1 VGNERN
7 DAPGEQVS
15 THGSGAATA
24 DRRADLDAAT
34 QRLTAA
40 RDRGLRWLLGRV
52 DDRGRPAGA
61 DHYNG
66 YFRLPW
72 TLAMAG
78 ERGAAGRV
86 LAWMED
92 EVLDE
97 RGDLRE
103 GPARE
108 RFTHRS
114 ASYPLT
120 IIAHGAWDME
130 RYDIANRVF
139 DRLEQGGFVDPRTG
153 GSYGERPEVRSG
165 SRQEIFPTSQLGMT
179 ALKVGRAATAR
190 GAFEWLR
197 RLYEAQPQLPARL
210 YSAWGDEGLITEVPP
225 GDDRLAFQLVT
236 DFTKPC
242 QAFYNPGIAAA
253 FCARYHAATRD
264 ESALELGRAMLLLSA
279 EGTEAQFDHSASVQ
293 ICKFGWGAANLL
305 DVDPH
310 GDYLRHLLRMADW
323 FADCQAPDG
332 HWSNSPFLDPQ
343 PTEASNLDIT
353 AEFVLHCCTM
363 LGALGGVRARS

>member
-1 VGNERN
+1 MGNQRN

-15 THGSGAATA
+15 RYGRGAAIA
-24 DRRADLDAAT
+24 DRLADLDAAT
-34 QRLTAA
+34 RRLTQA
-40 RDRGLRWLLGRV
+40 RDRGLRWLLDRV
-52 DDRGRPAGA
+52 DERGRPAGA

-72 TLAMAG
+72 TFAMAG
-78 ERGAAGRV
+78 ERGAAARV

-97 RGDLRE
+97 NGDLRE
-103 GPARE
+103 GPPRE

-120 IIAHGAWDME
+120 NIAHGAWDME
-130 RYDIANRVF
+130 RYDIANSVF
-139 DRLEQGGFVDPRTG
+139 DRLEQGGYVDPQSG
-153 GSYGERPEVRSG
+153 GSYGERPEVRTS
-165 SRQEIFPTSQLGMT
+165 SRQEIFPTVQLGMT
-179 ALKVGRAATAR
+179 ALKVGRTATAC
-190 GAFEWLR
+190 GAFAWLS
-197 RLYEAQPQLPARL
+197 RLYAAQPELPTRL
-210 YSAWGDEGLITEVPP
+210 FSVWEDEGLIVDVPP

-242 QAFYNPGIAAA
+242 QAFYNPGISAA
-253 FCARYHAATRD
+253 FCARYYAATRD

-279 EGTEAQFDHSASVQ
+279 EGTEAQFDHSASAQ
-293 ICKFGWGAANLL
+293 ICKFGWGAANML

-310 GDYLRHLLRMADW
+310 GDYLPYLLRMADW
-323 FADCQAPDG
+323 FADCQATDG
-332 HWSNSPFLDPQ
+332 HWSNSRFLDPH

-363 LGALGGVRARS
+363 LGALGGVRART